1 MERHGATGR
10 LTGKVVVHVIQTFG
24 NPCLMSAQTFEVS
37 RCLHVQQAQQ
47 SQDCSA
53 CRHQNML
60 TALVA
65 LLPCI
70 CCTLWCCVNY
80 LLHCVHSIFS
90 SYVIFIFSLLFLPAG
105 VSGGVLAGGSARR
118 GGGFS
123 GQWAGQRSNK
133 CGERGGGRECKVLPS
148 TGVKA
153 ENMHGT

>member
-10 LTGKVVVHVIQTFG
+10 LTGKVVVHAIQTFG

-90 SYVIFIFSLLFLPAG
+90 SYVILFSPFSFSLQ
-105 VSGGVLAGGSARR
+105 VSVVECWLVAQPDEEEAFQGNGRGRGATSVVR
-118 GGGFS
+118 GGG
-123 GQWAGQRSNK
+123 
-133 CGERGGGRECKVLPS
+133 
-148 TGVKA
+148 A
-153 ENMHGT
+153 ESAKFCRVQE